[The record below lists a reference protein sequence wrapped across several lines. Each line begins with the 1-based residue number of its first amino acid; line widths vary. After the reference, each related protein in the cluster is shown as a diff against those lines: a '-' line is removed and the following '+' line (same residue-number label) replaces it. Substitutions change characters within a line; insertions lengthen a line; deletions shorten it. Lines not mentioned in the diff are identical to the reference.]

1 MINTKFKKLSKK
13 NYVDLYRFCKN
24 RREKKDRIEQTS
36 KPIAP
41 FKIRH
46 KNTKQEQRF
55 KNRTE
60 TKAN

>member
-1 MINTKFKKLSKK
+1 MFNK

-24 RREKKDRIEQTS
+24 RREKIDRIEQTS
-36 KPIAP
+36 KPIEL